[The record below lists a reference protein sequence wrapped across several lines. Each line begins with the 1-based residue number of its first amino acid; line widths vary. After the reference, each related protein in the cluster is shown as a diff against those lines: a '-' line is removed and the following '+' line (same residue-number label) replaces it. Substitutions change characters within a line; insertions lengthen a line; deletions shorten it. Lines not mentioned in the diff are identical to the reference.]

1 MLAYL
6 ALNPGPQSRGRLA
19 ARFWPDVL
27 DESARASLRV
37 ALTELRQALGP
48 AAGYVVA
55 TRDTVALEGAELRV
69 DARAFQR
76 ALDDGDVARALEA
89 CGAPILDGFDE
100 EWAIEAREEYAH
112 RLAGALESAAAAALD
127 PAEAVRLTRAEIAL
141 DPLAEAPNRQLIER
155 LAATGDRGAALSA
168 GRQFAER
175 LRAQLGIA
183 PSRETRDLIDELRRE
198 EPEPVPAPPGL
209 AARSY
214 ETVFVGRRAE
224 LARLGACWG
233 GVQMH
238 RDRRIAVV
246 AGEPGIGK
254 TRLAHRFAS
263 AALEE
268 GATVLL
274 GRCSEE
280 PLAPFEPYTEALAQA
295 GVAEA
300 LMPSSGPGD
309 SGARHRLF
317 DAVDRVLTDLAAR
330 APLLLVIDDFHWAD
344 RGSLLLTSFVLRSSR
359 PGPILLLGTYRD
371 TELGRHT
378 PLTSALGELKQGGA
392 LDRIDLRGLPLD
404 DVATLAR
411 SILGTDEI
419 AARVHARTDGNAFFV
434 EEVLRELAEAGPHAV
449 PESVRHAVGVRL
461 SRMGDEAN
469 ELIAAAAILGL
480 EHDARALQTTAG
492 LQADRAEAALDEIL
506 RARLL
511 RPASNPRRF
520 EFAHALVREAVL
532 DECNVLRR
540 ARLHRRAADALAELG
555 EEHHLEEIA
564 MHLFEAASTAD
575 ARLAAEMLVRAG
587 HRALDRLAYEDAAE
601 RFDRALQALE
611 LAGAEDDAGP
621 VLLARGDGLLRAGE
635 PEAARAAFS
644 AARALAL
651 RRADDALLAEAA
663 LGFAGLGIA
672 IVDLDPEAIT
682 RLEEALE
689 RVEDGPLRA
698 RVQARLAVELYY
710 APDRTRS
717 DLHSAAAVAAT
728 RASGDTGALASAL
741 SARHVALWR
750 PDRIEERL
758 SVADE
763 MIAAARGASDRHAEL
778 QARNWRVADLFEL
791 GEMRAWRDETARH
804 ARLAEE
810 LRLPAFQWYTP
821 LWAATE
827 AMLAGRYEDAE
838 RLSADAEDAGMRA
851 GDRNARVFAGI
862 VRFSSALEREAFDE
876 MDIAFVEDRI
886 ANSPA
891 GVAYRGGYTWMLAGL
906 GETERAREQLHA
918 AMELTH
924 AFDANWL
931 SFQAELA
938 EASVLLGDAT
948 FATTLYERLAPYAGR
963 PVTAGRAACSFGA
976 VDRTLGRLA
985 DLLGRKDHAIR
996 HLQDAIQLNDTFGC
1010 VVWRTRAERDLSRL
1024 VRDEPLVG

>member
-1 MLAYL
+1 
-6 ALNPGPQSRGRLA
+6 
-19 ARFWPDVL
+19 
-27 DESARASLRV
+27 
-37 ALTELRQALGP
+37 
-48 AAGYVVA
+48 
-55 TRDTVALEGAELRV
+55 
-69 DARAFQR
+69 
-76 ALDDGDVARALEA
+76 
-89 CGAPILDGFDE
+89 
-100 EWAIEAREEYAH
+100 
-112 RLAGALESAAAAALD
+112 
-127 PAEAVRLTRAEIAL
+127 
-141 DPLAEAPNRQLIER
+141 
-155 LAATGDRGAALSA
+155 
-168 GRQFAER
+168 
-175 LRAQLGIA
+175 
-183 PSRETRDLIDELRRE
+183 
-198 EPEPVPAPPGL
+198 
-209 AARSY
+209 
-214 ETVFVGRRAE
+214 
-224 LARLGACWG
+224 
-233 GVQMH
+233 
-238 RDRRIAVV
+238 
-246 AGEPGIGK
+246 
-254 TRLAHRFAS
+254 
-263 AALEE
+263 
-268 GATVLL
+268 
-274 GRCSEE
+274 
-280 PLAPFEPYTEALAQA
+280 
-295 GVAEA
+295 
-300 LMPSSGPGD
+300 
-309 SGARHRLF
+309 
-317 DAVDRVLTDLAAR
+317 
-330 APLLLVIDDFHWAD
+330 
-344 RGSLLLTSFVLRSSR
+344 
-359 PGPILLLGTYRD
+359 
-371 TELGRHT
+371 
-378 PLTSALGELKQGGA
+378 
-392 LDRIDLRGLPLD
+392 
-404 DVATLAR
+404 
-411 SILGTDEI
+411 
-419 AARVHARTDGNAFFV
+419 
-434 EEVLRELAEAGPHAV
+434 
-449 PESVRHAVGVRL
+449 
-461 SRMGDEAN
+461 
-469 ELIAAAAILGL
+469 
-480 EHDARALQTTAG
+480 
-492 LQADRAEAALDEIL
+492 
-506 RARLL
+506 
-511 RPASNPRRF
+511 
-520 EFAHALVREAVL
+520 
-532 DECNVLRR
+532 
-540 ARLHRRAADALAELG
+540 
-555 EEHHLEEIA
+555 